1 MSAFSPAFLKAE
13 PAALRFL
20 DDGFRHPSRR
30 VEFVRQA
37 RARGVKAEVVAALR
51 AQAARRPMTS
61 ARAQSL
67 DSLASGA
74 PVVVTGQQVGLFLG
88 PLYSLYKAATAV
100 VTARALECVPV
111 FWLQSEDHDFDEVAH
126 TAVHGKEGALT
137 TLSLA
142 SPHVERA
149 SLSSVQLGAGVDE
162 ALATLRNALEG
173 WPHVDEVSA
182 LFSRYYRPEA
192 TWVNAFAGVM
202 SELFPSLIILDPRDE
217 ALAKVARPVHERA
230 LAECDVITRVLQQRS
245 DELESAGFDVQV
257 RVRDA
262 ALTFVHPDGRNGP
275 RFRAEATA
283 RLPEDPLCVSSSAL
297 LRPIIQDT
305 LLPTAAIVGGP
316 GELNYFAQ
324 LAPLY
329 SHFGLPMPMV
339 MPRARFRVVEAR
351 PKALLEKLG
360 IGPEAVEVS
369 REVLLGRLSQG
380 GAAEDVEKQLL
391 AAMEP
396 VLSRVQGVDDA
407 VERTRKT
414 IARAANRLGARLQRE
429 RLTRDDVLASRVDRL
444 QRALFPN
451 GQPQERVLGAA
462 GFLASFGAEAF
473 MKRIESSV
481 VPFGHDIVTLT
492 PEFA

>member
-1 MSAFSPAFLKAE
+1 MSAFSPAFLRAE
-13 PAALRFL
+13 PSALRFL

-37 RARGVKAEVVAALR
+37 RARGVKAEVVSALR
-51 AQAARRPMTS
+51 EQAARRPMTA

-67 DSLASGA
+67 DALASGV

-100 VTARALECVPV
+100 VTARALEGVPV
-111 FWLQSEDHDFDEVAH
+111 FWLQSEDHDFEEIAH
-126 TAVHGKEGALT
+126 GVVHGKEGALT

-149 SLSSVQLGAGVDE
+149 SMSSVRLGAGVEE
-162 ALATLRNALEG
+162 ALATLRGAIEG
-173 WPHVDEVSA
+173 WPHADEVSA
-182 LFSRYYRPEA
+182 LFSRHYRPEA
-192 TWVNAFAGVM
+192 TWVTAFAGVL

-217 ALAKVARPVHERA
+217 VLARVVRPVHERG
-230 LAECDVITRVLQQRS
+230 LTECDVITRVLQQRS
-245 DELESAGFDVQV
+245 DELERAGFDVQV

-262 ALTFVHPDGRNGP
+262 ALTFVHPDGRDGA
-275 RFRAEATA
+275 RFRAEASA

-351 PKALLEKLG
+351 PRSLLEKLG
-360 IGPEAVEVS
+360 LAPEAVEVS
-369 REVLLGRLSQG
+369 REVLLRQLAPRG
-380 GAAEDVEKQLL
+380 GHEDVERELL
-391 AAMEP
+391 AAIEP
-396 VLSRVQGVDDA
+396 VLSRVHGLDDA

-414 IARAANRLGARLQRE
+414 IARAANRLGSRINRE
-429 RLTRDDVLASRVDRL
+429 RLTKDDVLAGRVDRL

-451 GQPQERVLGAA
+451 GQPQERVIGAA
-462 GFLASFGAEAF
+462 GFFASFGIEAF
-473 MKRIESSV
+473 VKLIESRI
-481 VPFGHDIVTLT
+481 VPFGHDVITLS
-492 PEFA
+492 PEFT